1 MDTEEHIEI
10 QKAKVEGHSLRDEG
24 PYYHHSWWESYKGGV
39 KGKIGGLFIGALI
52 GLIAGATAAAAIS
65 LLPGVPELGALSFT
79 AIIGGFTAGGMLYGA
94 HDFDTVGKVT
104 GAVAASQ
111 ETAEERMKSFET
123 GKFQEIK
130 REINEL
136 KAMISGQPVASTTA
150 AEPTAKLAEHE
161 HYRTR
166 HYNKS
171 ETPTK
176 NRYVFW
182 NIAVIGLVIGMA
194 AGALLQFGHLTEPVM
209 AELGSAALKSGRFS
223 EISEY
228 AFSMIAMGAIGAS
241 FGVNRDIFRKAFD
254 KTDMLF
260 KGLVKET
267 FFGKAPAIAAQK
279 EQHID
284 KSTENKQFATV
295 VYERQIEYPASD
307 TYHRDKALAS
317 AKKALLSMDHTNSI
331 PH

>member
-10 QKAKVEGHSLRDEG
+10 QKAKEEGHSHSDEG

-52 GLIAGATAAAAIS
+52 GLIAGGTAVLAIS
-65 LLPGVPELGALSFT
+65 LLPAAAGLTGLGFA
-79 AIIGGFTAGGMLYGA
+79 AIIGGFTAGGMIYGA
-94 HDFDTVGKVT
+94 HDFDTIGKVT

-123 GKFQEIK
+123 GKFQEMK

-136 KAMISGQPVASTTA
+136 KAIISGQPVPTDSLQ
-150 AEPTAKLAEHE
+150 AEAPPAHD
-161 HYRTR
+161 HYRTS
-166 HYNKS
+166 HYNKNGDKPS
-171 ETPTK
+171 K
-176 NRYVFW
+176 LVFW
-182 NIAVIGLVIGMA
+182 NLATIGLVIGMA
-194 AGALLQFGHLTEPVM
+194 AGALLQFGGLTHVLM
-209 AELGSAALKSGRFS
+209 NELGRAAVGHGLSAA
-223 EISEY
+223 SEY

-254 KTDMLF
+254 KTDLLF
-260 KGLVKET
+260 KGLFKEALS
-267 FFGKAPAIAAQK
+267 GKGYAQGQSLSLS
-279 EQHID
+279 EQAD
-284 KSTENKQFATV
+284 EKQQENPKFATV

-317 AKKALLSMDHTNSI
+317 AKKALLGMDHTNSI